1 MNSFINY
8 LKTNKKG
15 IYGIWYKNDE
25 INKENQNKFGKW
37 MVNDN
42 LKINDMIEVI
52 LIDPKNEKSIFRIEM
67 GETKLINFI
76 LGSTITQMY
85 YLEKNNNYF
94 KVIESEDKFITIHT
108 VNFKNYEFQKIMHFY
123 K

>member
-1 MNSFINY
+1 MNSFITY
-8 LKTNKKG
+8 LKNNKKG
-15 IYGIWYKNDE
+15 LYSIWYKNDE
-25 INKENQNKFGKW
+25 INEDNQNKFGKW
-37 MVNDN
+37 MLNED

-85 YLEKNNNYF
+85 YLEKNNNNF
-94 KVIESEDKFITIHT
+94 KVLESEDKFITIHT

-123 K
+123 